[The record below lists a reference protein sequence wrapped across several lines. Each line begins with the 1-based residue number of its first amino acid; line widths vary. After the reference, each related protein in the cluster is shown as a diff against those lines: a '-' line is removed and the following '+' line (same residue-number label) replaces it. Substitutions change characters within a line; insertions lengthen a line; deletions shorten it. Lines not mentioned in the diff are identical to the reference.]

1 MTKKIFK
8 LWCEVHRLRKQKKK
22 LEQKLAV
29 TESCLLNAQKDKEE
43 MYQLYLKAKQ
53 YKGESVFMF
62 AVPQSNVFMRPY
74 KMNSFLDPCAEAHY
88 AERKVAEMTDKM
100 KIHLFDELLN
110 GGFIK
115 KYEPNP
121 EETRYELRALR
132 WFE

>member
-8 LWCEVHRLRKQKKK
+8 LWCEVHSLRKQKKE

-29 TESCLLNAQKDKEE
+29 TESYLLNAQKDKEE

-62 AVPQSNVFMRPY
+62 AVPQSDVFMRPY
-74 KMNSFLDPCAEAHY
+74 KMDSFLDPCAEARY
-88 AERKVAEMTDKM
+88 AERKVADMTDKM
-100 KIHLFDELLN
+100 KIHLFDELLK

-115 KYEPNP
+115 KYEPTL
-121 EETRYELRALR
+121 EETLYELRALR